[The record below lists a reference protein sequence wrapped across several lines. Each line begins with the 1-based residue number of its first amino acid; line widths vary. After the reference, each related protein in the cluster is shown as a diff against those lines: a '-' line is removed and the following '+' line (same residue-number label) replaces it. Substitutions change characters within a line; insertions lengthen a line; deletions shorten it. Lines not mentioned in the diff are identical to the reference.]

1 VARGRSAL
9 LAAFLLLAV
18 ARDVAA
24 GRTLR
29 ARDADGLRRALARA
43 KPGTTILLA
52 PGTYAGGITAQGL
65 KGTEKAPIVIRSQD
79 PKRPARLEGGA
90 SSLQLSS
97 IAWVEIRD
105 LVLTGATG
113 NGLNLDD
120 GGTITEP
127 SHHVTVARVTVTNIG
142 PDGNNDGIKLSGLD
156 DFRIEDCLL
165 EDWGRRGSGID
176 MVGCHDGVIAG
187 CTLRR
192 TESGE
197 RGSGVQAKGGTRAVT
212 IRRCRFER
220 AGSRAVNLGGST
232 GRRYFRPPNPGYE
245 AKDLVVEDCTFI
257 GSEAPIAFVGVDG
270 AVVRHNT
277 VYRPGRW
284 VMRILQETRGDDFVP
299 CRNGR
304 FERNLVVFDGSLNG
318 AANVG
323 PGAQPETFVF
333 ADNYWYCRDAP
344 GRSRPDLPTRE
355 KDGTYGKDPRFVDA
369 EKGDLALKPNS
380 PARKYGPRPVK

>member
-1 VARGRSAL
+1 MTRSRSAL
-9 LAAFLLLAV
+9 LAALLLLAI
-18 ARDVAA
+18 ARDAAA

-29 ARDADGLRRALARA
+29 VRDADGLRRALARA

-52 PGTYAGGITAQGL
+52 PGVYTGGFTAHGL

-79 PKRPARLEGGA
+79 PRRPARLEGGT
-90 SSLQLSS
+90 SCLQLSS
-97 IAWVEIRD
+97 IAWVEVSD

-127 SHHVTVARVTVTNIG
+127 SHHVTVARVTVKDIG
-142 PDGNNDGIKLSGLD
+142 PDGN
-156 DFRIEDCLL
+156 
-165 EDWGRRGSGID
+165 
-176 MVGCHDGVIAG
+176 HDGTPAESTDLEVMLQVFNDEDGDGTRDADDDDRLIVG

-192 TESGE
+192 AESGE
-197 RGSGVQAKGGTRAVT
+197 RGSGVQAKGGTRSVT

-245 AKDLVVEDCTFI
+245 AKDLVVEDCTFV
-257 GSEAPIAFVGVDG
+257 GSEAPFAFVGVDG

-284 VMRILQETRGDDFVP
+284 VLRILQESR
-299 CRNGR
+299 
-304 FERNLVVFDGSLNG
+304 
-318 AANVG
+318 AAT
-323 PGAQPETFVF
+323 AASSATSSCST
-333 ADNYWYCRDAP
+333 AA
-344 GRSRPDLPTRE
+344 
-355 KDGTYGKDPRFVDA
+355 
-369 EKGDLALKPNS
+369 
-380 PARKYGPRPVK
+380 